1 MDELFAPPD
10 YEWQRLS
17 PNFRKL
23 RRLTTLLV
31 APIIF
36 TIPAVIVGVVSGL
49 WWISAIIWGFAA
61 VIVIIRLVL
70 VGRTYRSWGYVER
83 EDDLYITHG
92 VLFRSLVAVPY
103 GRMQLV
109 EVESGPLERAFGI
122 ATVSL
127 KTASVETNA
136 TIPGLPPEE
145 AARLRDRLTEA
156 ALAGQSDGTVTANVD
171 ATEISGEIMAA
182 GIGYA
187 YMWIVAPEEID
198 LESILR
204 RWRDR
209 LANTLR
215 PGRPTSSR

>member
-1 MDELFAPPD
+1 M
-10 YEWQRLS
+10 
-17 PNFRKL
+17 
-23 RRLTTLLV
+23 
-31 APIIF
+31 
-36 TIPAVIVGVVSGL
+36 

-145 AARLRDRLTEA
+145 AARLRDRLTELGEARRLGAMTSPAPA
-156 ALAGQSDGTVTANVD
+156 AA
-171 ATEISGEIMAA
+171 AA
-182 GIGYA
+182 GTDTAPVVPGAPVVKQTERPHPATPFIRG
-187 YMWIVAPEEID
+187 WLLFVA
-198 LESILR
+198 ILLGWGRQLDPR
-204 RWRDR
+204 R
-209 LANTLR
+209 
-215 PGRPTSSR
+215 